1 MKRTNRLTEGN
12 ILHTLIRFAVPVFFT
27 LFLQALY
34 GGVDLLVV
42 GQFAATAD
50 VSGVATGSMLMS
62 TVTMV
67 ITGLSMGITI
77 LVGERIGRGEPDE
90 AGRAIG
96 GGICLFAA
104 FGVLLTVVLLA
115 GAEPLARLLHAPE
128 EAFAET
134 VEYIRICGGGSL
146 FIVAYN
152 VLGAVFRGIGDA
164 RTPLF
169 TVMLACVINI
179 GGDLLLVEG
188 FHLGAAGAALA
199 TVISQGISG
208 LACLVYMIKKFPIL
222 HMSPEERR
230 LDGRS
235 CRTLC
240 FMGVPMGLQYS
251 ITAVGSIFL
260 QSAVNGLGSLYV
272 AAVAAGAKLFQLLG
286 CPYDALG
293 ATMATYCGQN
303 VGAVKLDRLGKGIRA
318 CSLLGLIYA
327 LAAFGA
333 MLLFAPQSTML
344 FLDPTEPQL
353 DTLVALTAQY
363 VRILTAFF
371 FPLALVNIVRFSIQG
386 MGYSGLAI
394 LAGVMEMIARMAVAL
409 VFVPLFGYTAA
420 CFASPAAW
428 ICADAFLIPACMGSI
443 ARLKKI
449 YAKAPEA

>member
-12 ILHTLIRFAVPVFFT
+12 ILHTLICFAVPVFFT

-188 FHLGAAGAALA
+188 FHLGAARRPPWPRWPPRRSAWW
-199 TVISQGISG
+199 
-208 LACLVYMIKKFPIL
+208 
-222 HMSPEERR
+222 SPWR
-230 LDGRS
+230 LS
-235 CRTLC
+235 
-240 FMGVPMGLQYS
+240 
-251 ITAVGSIFL
+251 
-260 QSAVNGLGSLYV
+260 
-272 AAVAAGAKLFQLLG
+272 AAGRIG
-286 CPYDALG
+286 CPSTSPGGASALTG
-293 ATMATYCGQN
+293 ASSR
-303 VGAVKLDRLGKGIRA
+303 LELRLG
-318 CSLLGLIYA
+318 L
-327 LAAFGA
+327 
-333 MLLFAPQSTML
+333 P
-344 FLDPTEPQL
+344 
-353 DTLVALTAQY
+353 VALQELLVGTSFLVIQTIVNTFGVTA
-363 VRILTAFF
+363 
-371 FPLALVNIVRFSIQG
+371 S
-386 MGYSGLAI
+386 
-394 LAGVMEMIARMAVAL
+394 AGVGVAEKVCVFLML
-409 VFVPLFGYTAA
+409 VPSAYMHSMSAFVAQNMGA
-420 CFASPAAW
+420 ASPAGPSGRWAT
-428 ICADAFLIPACMGSI
+428 AS
-443 ARLKKI
+443 
-449 YAKAPEA
+449 